1 MNNNSENHT
10 LPITEDPVNKPSH
23 YHKGGIDVI
32 GVMEIYFPLEQQIGF
47 HRGNMLKY
55 LLRYRDKGGVQ
66 DLEKAGF
73 YAVKLLEIE
82 KKRSESL
89 GDSVSGV

>member
-1 MNNNSENHT
+1 MDKGSMET
-10 LPITEDPVNKPSH
+10 LPVLEDLINKPSH

-32 GVMEIYFPLEQQIGF
+32 AIMELYFPLEQQIGF

-55 LLRYRDKGGVQ
+55 LLRYRDKGGIQ
-66 DLEKAGF
+66 DLEKSGF
-73 YAVKLLEIE
+73 YAQKLIELE
-82 KKRSESL
+82 KKRREEL